1 MIFFTFLTAIALS
14 GIAAYYSVIG
24 LTSIFV
30 GAFWPI
36 IFMGATL
43 EVAKLVT
50 TSWLYRNWNTA
61 PKMFRHYLTF
71 SVLILML
78 ITSMGIFGFLSKA
91 HIDQSASSGDVVA
104 KVALIDER
112 IQIEKDNIQA
122 SKLAIKQL
130 DEAVNQVMGRST
142 DQRGAEKASQI
153 RRSQQK
159 ERSALLSDMAQT
171 QKKINAYTEEKSP
184 LASSI
189 RKLETEI
196 GPLKYVADVF
206 YGTGSDSIDKAVRL
220 VILLIMIVFD
230 PLAILLLVAANMSLI
245 ERKKKVNEEQE
256 DEPKYVADVTMPEPE
271 EYEDVEEPIPE
282 GLIKLFQDGKERDRK
297 HQQSVEIDKDNL
309 AFVIDESSGESIPS
323 FTGTTK
329 GLLPEKDPP
338 GSKKLEPKYDYN
350 EAYSFR
356 EKGKT

>member
-50 TSWLYRNWNTA
+50 TSWLYRNWNTS
-61 PKMFRHYLTF
+61 PKLFRHYLTF

-91 HIDQSASSGDVVA
+91 HIEQSASSGDVVA

-112 IQIEKDNIQA
+112 IRIEKDNIEA

-142 DQRGAEKASQI
+142 DQRGAEKSVQI

-159 ERSALLSDMAQT
+159 ERSVLLSEISQA
-171 QKKINAYTEEKSP
+171 QKKINEYTEEKTP
-184 LASSI
+184 LAASV

-230 PLAILLLVAANMSLI
+230 PLAILLLVAANMSMV
-245 ERKKKVNEEQE
+245 EKKKKDIAEPIVTEMPQEFNIPEPDNEE
-256 DEPKYVADVTMPEPE
+256 PPESL
-271 EYEDVEEPIPE
+271 VKIFQQ
-282 GLIKLFQDGKERDRK
+282 GLERDR
-297 HQQSVEIDKDNL
+297 QQSVQIDKDNL
-309 AFVIDESSGESIPS
+309 AFVIDETSGESIPP

-338 GSKKLEPKYDYN
+338 ISKKLEPKYDYN

-356 EKGKT
+356 EKGKK